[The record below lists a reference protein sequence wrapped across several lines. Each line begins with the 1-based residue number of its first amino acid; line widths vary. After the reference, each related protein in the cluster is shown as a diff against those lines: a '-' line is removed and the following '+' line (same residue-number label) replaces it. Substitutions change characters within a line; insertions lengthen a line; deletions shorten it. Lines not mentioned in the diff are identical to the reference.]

1 MTPLFR
7 TLSCLAAL
15 AAASSVSAY
24 AADAVAVA
32 PAPALHAA
40 EDTLARP
47 LRDDRGGQVALRVP
61 RALFRDANAFRLYGM
76 RPLTLRSR
84 DRRRDLYRD
93 AFLEVAT
100 RSRLTPATTAWD
112 PLSRQWDWLGAQ
124 SVHVPGIAAPVPVLP
139 PSVREGAEAASRWT
153 ADLRQ
158 KVESAAGTGQLGSLT
173 RALGAQALG
182 KAGTVVEL
190 SSPVATTL
198 QLRALATDQAEQRL
212 QLLGRALR
220 LASPGTD
227 PAMRDGFRAAQS
239 EFDEV
244 RQGLWPAIAGCLQ
257 RHEGQL
263 LLSAVKSVALSRL
276 SMWAI
281 FGQMAWQSAES
292 AVNAEY
298 SGQYSICLAT
308 LACTLE
314 DPTVAGADPAVAQ
327 QALYTEFAMNYQL
340 TETFKDGQVLMLK
353 PAGGLTTGEWEIR
366 HSSRCQELK
375 KALVP
380 G

>member
-1 MTPLFR
+1 MTSFSR
-7 TLSCLAAL
+7 TVSCLAVL
-15 AAASSVSAY
+15 VAAAATSAY
-24 AADAVAVA
+24 AADAVS
-32 PAPALHAA
+32 PASPLRAA
-40 EDTLARP
+40 DDTLARS
-47 LRDDRGGQVALRVP
+47 LRDDRGGEVALRVP
-61 RALFRDANAFRLYGM
+61 RALFRDANTFRLYGV

-100 RSRLTPATTAWD
+100 RSRLTPSTTAWD

-124 SVHVPGIAAPVPVLP
+124 TVRVPGLAAPVPVLP

-153 ADLRQ
+153 ADLRK
-158 KVESAAGTGQLGSLT
+158 KVESAAGTGQLGALS

-182 KAGTVVEL
+182 KAGTVVDL

-212 QLLGRALR
+212 QFVGRALR
-220 LASPGTD
+220 LDSSGMD

-244 RQGLWPAIAGCLQ
+244 RQGLWPALAGCLQ
-257 RHEGQL
+257 RHEGEL
-263 LLSAVKSVALSRL
+263 LLSAVKSIALSRL

-298 SGQYSICLAT
+298 NGQYSICLAT

-314 DPTVAGADPAVAQ
+314 DPSAGSDPAVTQ

-353 PAGGLTTGEWEIR
+353 PAGGLTTGDWEVR
-366 HSSRCQELK
+366 YSSRCQELK